1 MFYGDLATAPAN
13 PSRPGYTFQGWYTA
27 PDGGEKWD
35 FNKPVTGSMTLYAH
49 WKANAY
55 TVSFDANGGKAS
67 ASSKMVVYDAAYG
80 ELPSASREGYS
91 FAGWFTDRSGG
102 ERIAGDS
109 VYSTPGDSTLY
120 AHWAVNMVMVTYHM
134 NDGSGAS
141 GGHEVAYGSVETE
154 APGPLRE
161 GYSFQGWYT
170 AAQGG
175 SKYDFSRPVT
185 GDLDLYAHWKALPQ
199 LTRLAGDTRYDT
211 MSRIVQAGGWK
222 TGGTVV
228 VASGSNYPDAL
239 AASGLSGVLNAPVVL
254 TDGKVLSEQAADR
267 IRELAP
273 SKIVVAG
280 GPAAL
285 SYGVETALASLCPK
299 VGSRV
304 WRHSRGHVP
313 GAVPGRWV
321 WVGRHGHR
329 GNGSELCGRVVS
341 ELVCV
346 PCEGSRVPMRSVH
359 RPDRR
364 AADRAERVQ
373 ACAGRWRRGR
383 RPVLVCGRP
392 FGCGAAAGRH
402 ALRDE
407 RGDRQMGVLQRPP
420 YGWRGVRDGR
430 ELPGRFGRRPARG
443 RERWRGAAGGWSVL
457 PGGVICDRI

>member
-1 MFYGDLATAPAN
+1 
-13 PSRPGYTFQGWYTA
+13 
-27 PDGGEKWD
+27 
-35 FNKPVTGSMTLYAH
+35 
-49 WKANAY
+49 
-55 TVSFDANGGKAS
+55 
-67 ASSKMVVYDAAYG
+67 MVVYDAAYG

-299 VGSRV
+299 VDRVYGDTRVDTSLELYRAGGSGWGDTAIVATGANYADALSVSSYAYHAKAPVFLCDPSTGLTAAQRTALN
-304 WRHSRGHVP
+304 GFKHVLVVGGEAAVP
-313 GAVPGRWV
+313 SSYVAGLSDVVRLQGATRYETSVEIARWASSNGLHMDGAVFATGANFPDALAAGPLAGV
-321 WVGRHGHR
+321 NGGVVLLVDGPSSPAVSYATAYKGKVDSAYVVGG
-329 GNGSELCGRVVS
+329 EAAVS
-341 ELVCV
+341 RATADSIADRL
-346 PCEGSRVPMRSVH
+346 GL
-359 RPDRR
+359 RR
-364 AADRAERVQ
+364 AQ
-373 ACAGRWRRGR
+373 
-383 RPVLVCGRP
+383 
-392 FGCGAAAGRH
+392 
-402 ALRDE
+402 
-407 RGDRQMGVLQRPP
+407 
-420 YGWRGVRDGR
+420 
-430 ELPGRFGRRPARG
+430 
-443 RERWRGAAGGWSVL
+443 
-457 PGGVICDRI
+457 